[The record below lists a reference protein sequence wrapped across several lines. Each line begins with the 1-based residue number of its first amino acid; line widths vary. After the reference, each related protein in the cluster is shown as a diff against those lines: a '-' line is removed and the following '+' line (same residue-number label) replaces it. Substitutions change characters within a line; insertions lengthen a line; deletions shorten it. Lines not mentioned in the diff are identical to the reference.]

1 MERAYIPIL
10 MIFAVSAL
18 QAVGMV
24 ALSHWLS
31 THRPTPV
38 KLMPYESG
46 ITPLG
51 DARGRL
57 TVKFYLVAML
67 FIVFDIE
74 TVFLYPWAMF
84 FRSSLDTLGLFL
96 MVEMGVFVVILG
108 IGLVYVWKK
117 GALEWD

>member
-1 MERAYIPIL
+1 MQRAYIPIL
-10 MIFAVSAL
+10 ILFAVSAL

-31 THRPTPV
+31 AHRPTPV

-74 TVFLYPWAMF
+74 TVFLYPWAVL
-84 FRSSLDTLGLFL
+84 FRNSLDTLGPFL
-96 MVEMGVFVVILG
+96 MVEMGIFVVILG

>member
-1 MERAYIPIL
+1 MLREYIPIL
-10 MIFAVSAL
+10 MIFAVSAVT
-18 QAVGMV
+18 AVGMV
-24 ALSHWLS
+24 VLSHLVS
-31 THRPTPV
+31 AYRPTPV

-74 TVFLYPWAMF
+74 TVFLYPWAVL
-84 FRSSLDTLGLFL
+84 FRSELDAMGVYL
-96 MVEMGVFVVILG
+96 MVAMGIFLVILG
-108 IGLVYVWKK
+108 LGLVYEWKK
-117 GALEWD
+117 GGLEWD

>member
-1 MERAYIPIL
+1 MQRAYIPIL
-10 MIFAVSAL
+10 ILFAVSAL

-31 THRPTPV
+31 AYRPTPV

-57 TVKFYLVAML
+57 TVKFYLLAML
-67 FIVFDIE
+67 FIVFDLE
-74 TVFLYPWAMF
+74 TVFLYPWAVLF
-84 FRSSLDTLGLFL
+84 WGSLDTLGPFL
-96 MVEMGVFVVILG
+96 MVEMGIFVAILG
-108 IGLVYVWKK
+108 AGLVYVWKK

>member
-1 MERAYIPIL
+1 MLREYVPIL
-10 MIFAVSAL
+10 ILFAVSAA

-24 ALSHWLS
+24 VLSHFLS
-31 THRPTPV
+31 ADRPTPV

-57 TVKFYLVAML
+57 TVKFYVVAML

-74 TVFLYPWAMF
+74 TVFLYPWAVF
-84 FRSSLDTLGLFL
+84 FRSSLDTMGFYLIVVMGIFL
-96 MVEMGVFVVILG
+96 VILG
-108 IGLVYVWKK
+108 LGLVYEWKK
-117 GALEWD
+117 GGLEWD